1 VRTPATLREENTG
14 APMAISHELS
24 SEIATA
30 LFTAKEKS
38 QSELVDLKEMVLQ
51 IHSTLEQL
59 GDQANTTHAEA
70 EVDSEPLTKVV
81 GQQF

>member
-1 VRTPATLREENTG
+1 
-14 APMAISHELS
+14 MAISHELS

-38 QSELVDLKEMVLQ
+38 QSELLDLKEMVLQ

-59 GDQANTTHAEA
+59 GDKANTTPAQAEIDA
-70 EVDSEPLTKVV
+70 QPLTKAV

>member
-1 VRTPATLREENTG
+1 
-14 APMAISHELS
+14 MAISHELS

-38 QSELVDLKEMVLQ
+38 ESELLDLKEMVLQ

-59 GDQANTTHAEA
+59 GDKANTTHAKA
-70 EVDSEPLTKVV
+70 EVESDPLTNAV
-81 GQQF
+81 GQQL